1 MSSSSTPRML
11 LASAGVLALGAAL
24 WWLTEDHEEKGL
36 ADDSTYTIEKLRDI
50 VHEIF
55 IEGATIYCQKLN

>member
-1 MSSSSTPRML
+1 MTSSTPRVL

-36 ADDSTYTIEKLRDI
+36 VGMDHTYSLQKLRTI

-55 IEGATIYCQKLN
+55 IEGATIYC